1 MCYERPCG
9 PVPQNGYA
17 SPALR
22 IDALSVS
29 TYLIFRSN
37 HARRCRQIGNSEPL
51 DYQVIIKRKSA
62 DPYLAGRLRKSI
74 TSQLRGQTGN
84 LGEARILAVTIT
96 RLQSEPQTVRKV
108 LARLKYPVP
117 LCKAR
122 SGFSILTEECLTF
135 RTISPVIGP
144 PKTKRRAL
152 PCRPGSSCKLL
163 SGVSCPA
170 YLRSH
175 CRIHTAKR

>member
-1 MCYERPCG
+1 M
-9 PVPQNGYA
+9 VPYFCFPKYKP
-17 SPALR
+17 S
-22 IDALSVS
+22 
-29 TYLIFRSN
+29 
-37 HARRCRQIGNSEPL
+37 RQIGSLEPL
-51 DYQVIIKRKSA
+51 DYQVIIERKSA
-62 DPYLAGRLRKSI
+62 DHYLAGRLRKSI
-74 TSQLRGQTGN
+74 TSQLRGQTCH
-84 LGEARILAVTIT
+84 LGGACIFAVMLT
-96 RLQSEPQTVRKV
+96 RVQSDPNQSPQTVRKAH
-108 LARLKYPVP
+108 ARLNYPVP
-117 LCKAR
+117 LYKAR

-144 PKTKRRAL
+144 NKTKRRAL